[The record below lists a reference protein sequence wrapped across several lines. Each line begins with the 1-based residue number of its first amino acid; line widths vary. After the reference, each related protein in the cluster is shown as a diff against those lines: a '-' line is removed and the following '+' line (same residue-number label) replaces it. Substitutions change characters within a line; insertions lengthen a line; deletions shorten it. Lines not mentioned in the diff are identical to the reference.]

1 MKKRPRTYSKRNI
14 IAPPGV
20 HDDDDDDET
29 NGLVGRNGSSGVTK
43 TAFRQCIRYP
53 IILVYGFSVF
63 FLLVVFISFLGR
75 LHICFQAFSSR
86 YPNPLRFNLYICIYV
101 FPPTFLRPSPR
112 FAGNSHGTRAG
123 RALYLMV
130 GLDTHSSEYC
140 EFNLGLCVVLASGS
154 ALCIYKAVRPRL
166 YWCFRVRVNE
176 ETIWRSH
183 GASLR
188 WGLSP
193 LFKGTFFFF

>member
-1 MKKRPRTYSKRNI
+1 MAHQVLQRLLSGNAYDTPSFLSMVSLFFFWLFSS
-14 IAPPGV
+14 PSWGV
-20 HDDDDDDET
+20 CI
-29 NGLVGRNGSSGVTK
+29 L
-43 TAFRQCIRYP
+43 AFRHFRQDTQT
-53 IILVYGFSVF
+53 LFGFT
-63 FLLVVFISFLGR
+63 
-75 LHICFQAFSSR
+75 
-86 YPNPLRFNLYICIYV
+86 YICIYV
-101 FPPTFLRPSPR
+101 FFPPFLRPSPQ